1 MLESGTQTG
10 SDELKAVFES
20 HLGEAGRML
29 LMLDSFV
36 DPKYITRAWCI
47 FESFV
52 CISKSLEMTIILP
65 ERSRDKFR
73 ETLDTAGGFSKLL
86 VAFEAMDVRYAEASS
101 KIDEDTWS
109 C

>member
-52 CISKSLEMTIILP
+52 S
-65 ERSRDKFR
+65 
-73 ETLDTAGGFSKLL
+73 G
-86 VAFEAMDVRYAEASS
+86 
-101 KIDEDTWS
+101 
-109 C
+109 